1 MIRQTEHEC
10 NKFLQHQREDG
21 KSIKRPQELFFL
33 HLESLKQSALQFN
46 VCHPG
51 GGGQSQNAG
60 NDDVLLYLSLFIS
73 LFLL

>member
-1 MIRQTEHEC
+1 MNAKSFC
-10 NKFLQHQREDG
+10 NTSEKMVNPLKDLRSF
-21 KSIKRPQELFFL
+21 FFL

-60 NDDVLLYLSLFIS
+60 NHDVLLYLSLFIS
-73 LFLL
+73 RFLL